1 MRLKMS
7 NNTQIPLFDMESR
20 IIKYREIAQTSFS
33 KVLNTSEL
41 VLAKSNE
48 AFDISF
54 AKYLGVERVFGVA
67 NGTDALEIAISAL
80 DLPVGSKVGLT
91 ANCGGYS
98 TVAILQ
104 NRLLP
109 IFCDVDVATS
119 HPSIES
125 IKQLIEHGVR
135 AIVVTHLYGLA
146 IQDIEEIA
154 QICKTSDVALIEDCA
169 QSHGAK
175 IGDRHTG
182 SFGDIACFSFYP
194 TKNLGALGDGGAVV
208 SNNPEYAKRLN
219 SLRTYGWWKK
229 YDIQVLGG
237 RNSRLDELQAEFLT
251 MILPDLDEE
260 NQARRELAN
269 IYRNGIRNSRIDL
282 PRPGG
287 VDYVAHLFVI
297 RCESR
302 KELVSHLHENLVGF
316 GIHYPIPDHRQVAWA
331 GKFERISNLENTEKL
346 SQTVLSIPMHPYMT
360 IPQAERVM
368 EVLNSF

>member
-1 MRLKMS
+1 MS
-7 NNTQIPLFDMESR
+7 NNNQIPLFDMESR
-20 IIKYREIAQTSFS
+20 IKKYREIAQISFN

-41 VLAKSNE
+41 VLAKSND
-48 AFDISF
+48 AFALSF
-54 AKYLGVERVFGVA
+54 TKYLGVERVFGVA
-67 NGTDALEIAISAL
+67 NGTDALEIAIRAL
-80 DLPVGSKVGLT
+80 GLPVGSKVGLT

-104 NRLLP
+104 NSLVP
-109 IFCDVDVATS
+109 IFCDVDIITS

-135 AIVVTHLYGLA
+135 AIVVTHIYGLA

-182 SFGDIACFSFYP
+182 TFGDIACFSFYP
-194 TKNLGALGDGGAVV
+194 TKNLGALGDGGAVIT
-208 SNNPEYAKRLN
+208 NNPEYAKRIN
-219 SLRTYGWWKK
+219 SLRTYGWSTK

-237 RNSRLDELQAEFLT
+237 RNSRLDEFQAEFLT
-251 MILPDLDEE
+251 MILPHLDEE
-260 NQARRELAN
+260 NHARRELATL
-269 IYRNGIRNSRIDL
+269 YRNEIRNSRIDL
-282 PRPGG
+282 PQPGG
-287 VDYVAHLFVI
+287 LDYVAHLFVI
-297 RCESR
+297 RSENR
-302 KELVSHLHENLVGF
+302 RDLVSHLQENLVGC

-331 GKFERISNLENTEKL
+331 GRFEQISDLEKTEKL
-346 SQTVLSIPMHPYMT
+346 SKTVLSIPIHPYLT
-360 IPQAERVM
+360 NSQAERVV